1 MTKILLAIVLS
12 ANIFFTF
19 AKADDEIPQ
28 ANEIIE
34 NPDQQTKIP
43 QVFGQTE
50 LNQINEK
57 NILSP
62 EYIGVLQS
70 GRLHYGIGVVY
81 DIRQKLVKLAC
92 GLTLPQ
98 FEFMVSDA
106 ATKLTNKSI
115 NDAAL
120 RILAEDIVAT
130 GVGAKDKY
138 PLNSNNNPST
148 FRTQKESITNNIL
161 QSVNMGSIRLI
172 SQGVLKAAISLDR
185 PYRCRNRVANE
196 YFQSTVNKMKSI
208 NMKSYQRFLQMFK
221 FNCEYCE
228 NQYSASVKIAQLQAS
243 SEHNDNNN
251 VAMGQVTGLAL
262 YTGGIGIKNPPLA
275 AGIAVFGGLGIVA
288 MWTNKEANINNIES
302 ASKDLAKAQFDM
314 CKTDCNNS
322 SDIINAAKM
331 RLKYEDG
338 VNKVSKEFNST
349 NHLQESEA
357 PIEIGKQNYIK
368 QKDEQQRNPNNQNYD
383 LGPEHIDDVFAEST
397 CQSTVDKILSDPVAG
412 AGYSYELYTEKL
424 SRETNN
430 SIDLAFTRLRG
441 FLRTDPRLQN
451 NKYGYAES
459 ALYILADKIEKK
471 GADLIARTEFS
482 NDPFGPKPQDYV
494 ARMLKFSN
502 AERMRIELKW
512 LHNNQEV
519 FCR

>member
-196 YFQSTVNKMKSI
+196 YFQSTVNKIKS
-208 NMKSYQRFLQMFK
+208 NNTKSYQKFLQMFK

-228 NQYSASVKIAQLQAS
+228 NQYSASVKLAQQQAIYDHKS
-243 SEHNDNNN
+243 NNN
-251 VAMGQVTGLAL
+251 DARNRVIEAVIVPILT
-262 YTGGIGIKNPPLA
+262 IKNPPLA
-275 AGIAVFGGLGIVA
+275 AGIAVFSGLGIVA
-288 MWTNKEANINNIES
+288 FWADQYTNINNIKS
-302 ASKDLAKAQFDM
+302 ASYDLAKTQFNM

-322 SDIINAAKM
+322 SDIINTAIM

-349 NHLQESEA
+349 NHLLESEA
-357 PIEIGKQNYIK
+357 PIEIGKQTYLK
-368 QKDEQQRNPNNQNYD
+368 QKDEQQRNQNNQNYD

-397 CQSTVDKILSDPVAG
+397 CQSTVDKILSDPVTG